1 MPVQTYDLET
11 EGIQEIMN
19 HPPGWIVR
27 WGATVITLIL
37 FAFLMGAWFIR
48 YPDIVSAKVVISY
61 SNPPVKIV
69 SRNNG
74 IISSILATDGSRV
87 ETGQPLLVLQSNAA
101 FEDLQQVMDGVG
113 RIDTARDLARS
124 ISNINFPRK
133 VQLGDLQAEYSTLMK
148 AVADY
153 QFFIDNRFYVR
164 KIEHLK
170 KQISQYRDLNF
181 SLHEQAALQNQK
193 YNAGIAN
200 FTIDSML
207 FESKTIAAVEYNN
220 SRQRILDQR
229 IEGKNTHTV
238 MIQNTLQQEEYRKNI
253 TDIQQQQLQDN
264 NTLQLRIK
272 ESIRHL
278 QGQYD
283 TWKENYLIKSPISGK
298 AEFFQVWNEFQYINS
313 GQGIMMITPS
323 SVQYIAKGYVPLVGA
338 GKIKKGQKV
347 LIKLYAFPF
356 EEFGMIESHVD
367 NISSV
372 AMDSVFAVNMKLP
385 SPLITG
391 TSRRIPEQPQMLG
404 VGEVLTEDKS
414 LLQRLFENIYKKW
427 KE

>member
-37 FAFLMGAWFIR
+37 FTFLLGAWFIR

-87 ETGQPLLVLQSNAA
+87 ETGQPLIVLQSNAD
-101 FEDLQQVMDGVG
+101 FKDLQQVMAGVG
-113 RIDTARDLARS
+113 RIDTAKDLARS

-133 VQLGDLQAEYSTLMK
+133 VQLGDLQAEYSTLLK

-153 QFFIDNRFYVR
+153 QFFINNRFYVR

-170 KQISQYRDLNF
+170 KQISQYGDLNF
-181 SLHEQAALQNQK
+181 SLDEQAALQNQK

-207 FESKTIAAVEYNN
+207 FESKTIAAVEFNN

-229 IEGKNTHTV
+229 IEGKNTRSV

-253 TDIQQQQLQDN
+253 TDILQQQLKDD

-272 ESIRHL
+272 ESIRRL

-298 AEFFQVWNEFQYINS
+298 AEFFQVVQGLFQAHRY
-313 GQGIMMITPS
+313 
-323 SVQYIAKGYVPLVGA
+323 
-338 GKIKKGQKV
+338 
-347 LIKLYAFPF
+347 
-356 EEFGMIESHVD
+356 
-367 NISSV
+367 
-372 AMDSVFAVNMKLP
+372 
-385 SPLITG
+385 
-391 TSRRIPEQPQMLG
+391 
-404 VGEVLTEDKS
+404 
-414 LLQRLFENIYKKW
+414 
-427 KE
+427 